1 MLSMDITLIVMYVM
15 GYIITGYPAF
25 LIFIMAMLIS
35 VQIAEMA
42 LNSFPAEYL
51 YFLVQSMVWAM
62 PALALRKSPRLAIA
76 ALTMCVYEWLVAIES
91 FVWQYITP
99 VESPLHSQYA
109 FIVMA
114 IHLFILSATAKW
126 GGEIGYTNWNSVH
139 RSRFLRNM

>member
-1 MLSMDITLIVMYVM
+1 MDITLIVMYVM

-51 YFLVQSMVWAM
+51 YFLVQSMVWSI
-62 PALALRKSPRLAIA
+62 PALALLKSPRLAIA